1 MSSKFGLFIT
11 ELACAFALHAEE
23 NPVAV
28 SEAFEASL
36 DTIEYGAHSVTSIES
51 PVEIYGFKGAAI
63 VARNIDSGV
72 TETVVADADMAG
84 YIDWTPS
91 AGGIWELSN
100 TQDGT
105 VRFTVRYSLFG
116 NAGQGDGSA
125 ENPVK
130 IVDFTEVKDLA
141 ENETNKEFKGF
152 TVIEY
157 CWKALDEYKDELNV
171 QKELSLF
178 LPLIAVILIILAVI
192 TSIRLGL
199 SAIRKLDFDND
210 ATSF

>member
-1 MSSKFGLFIT
+1 MV
-11 ELACAFALHAEE
+11 HYAED
-23 NPVAV
+23 
-28 SEAFEASL
+28 L
-36 DTIEYGAHSVTSIES
+36 Y
-51 PVEIYGFKGAAI
+51 
-63 VARNIDSGV
+63 
-72 TETVVADADMAG
+72 
-84 YIDWTPS
+84 
-91 AGGIWELSN
+91 
-100 TQDGT
+100 Q
-105 VRFTVRYSLFG
+105 
-116 NAGQGDGSA
+116 
-125 ENPVK
+125 
-130 IVDFTEVKDLA
+130 KDLA
-141 ENETNKEFKGF
+141 ENEINKEFKGF